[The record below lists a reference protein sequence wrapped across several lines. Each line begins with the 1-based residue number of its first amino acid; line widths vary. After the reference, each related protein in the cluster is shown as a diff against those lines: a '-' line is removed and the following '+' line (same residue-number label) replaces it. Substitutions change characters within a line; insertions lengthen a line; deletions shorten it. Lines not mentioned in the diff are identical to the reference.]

1 MFIVHLAHE
10 IGASMPNVRR
20 FFFTM
25 LGCVCVA
32 MLIGG
37 ANPPATGD
45 ASAVHNLK
53 VKLEREKQ
61 TTVEGEA
68 KFHSFRIQSN
78 YGQLEVDL
86 SKAHT
91 LGIDRVEGDKVFAS
105 VEMTDHSRH
114 SGELYTKELPVELDG
129 KTEKLKLEENLK
141 VTFLHPKKTGL
152 VALLVGLL
160 TLSVM
165 EIVLGIDNVIFLA
178 IVAGKLPE
186 PQQPLAR
193 RIGLG
198 VALGTRILL
207 LFTLSLLMAATKPL
221 FIMPE
226 LPFLVGPEARG
237 ISIRDLVLVAGG
249 LFLIYKSVKEIHE
262 KVEHADSKETKPKK
276 AVTFGMVIFQIA
288 LIDIIFSLDSVITA
302 VGMVEELWV
311 MITAMV
317 VAAGVMVAF
326 ADPISNFVEKN
337 PSIKV
342 LALSFLILIGALLVA
357 EGFGQ
362 HIDKGYIYSAMAFA
376 VIIEFINM
384 RLRPKPVADS
394 IDVASPS

>member
-1 MFIVHLAHE
+1 MAL
-10 IGASMPNVRR
+10 
-20 FFFTM
+20 
-25 LGCVCVA
+25 L
-32 MLIGG
+32 LGG

-45 ASAVHNLK
+45 DSALHNLK
-53 VKLEREKQ
+53 VKIERDKQ
-61 TTVEGEA
+61 PMVEGEA
-68 KFHSFRIQSN
+68 KFHTFRIQSN

-86 SKAHT
+86 TKAHT
-91 LGIDRVEGDKVFAS
+91 LGIDRVEGDKAFAS
-105 VEMTDHSRH
+105 VEMMDHTRH
-114 SGELYTKELPVELDG
+114 SGELFTRELPVELDG
-129 KTEKLKLEENLK
+129 KTENLKLEENLK

-160 TLSVM
+160 TLSLM

-221 FIMPE
+221 FTMPE

-249 LFLIYKSVKEIHE
+249 LFLIYKSVREIHD
-262 KVEHADSKETKPKK
+262 KVEHANSKETKAKK
-276 AVTFGMVIFQIA
+276 AATFGMVIFQIA

-311 MITAMV
+311 MVVAMV

-384 RLRPKPVADS
+384 RLRPKPVTDS

>member
-1 MFIVHLAHE
+1 
-10 IGASMPNVRR
+10 
-20 FFFTM
+20 M
-25 LGCVCVA
+25 LGCLCVA
-32 MLIGG
+32 LLLGG
-37 ANPPATGD
+37 ANPPAPGEAAAAHD
-45 ASAVHNLK
+45 LK
-53 VKLEREKQ
+53 IKIEREKQ
-61 TTVEGEA
+61 PALDGEA

-78 YGQLEVDL
+78 YGQLDVDL
-86 SKAHT
+86 GRVHA
-91 LGIDRVEGDKVFAS
+91 LGIERIEDDKVFAT
-105 VEMTDHSRH
+105 VEMNDHSRM
-114 SGELYTKELPVELDG
+114 SGELYSKELPVVLDG
-129 KTEKLKLEENLK
+129 KTENLKLEPNLK
-141 VTFLHPKKTGL
+141 VTFLHPKNTGL
-152 VALLVGLL
+152 IAVLIGLL
-160 TLSVM
+160 TLCVM

-178 IVAGKLPE
+178 IIAGKLPAE
-186 PQQPLAR
+186 QQPLAR

-221 FIMPE
+221 FTMPE

-249 LFLIYKSVKEIHE
+249 LFLIYKSVREIHD
-262 KVEHADSKETKPKK
+262 KVEHANSKETKAKK
-276 AVTFGMVIFQIA
+276 AATFGMVIFQIA

-311 MITAMV
+311 MVVAMV

-384 RLRPKPVADS
+384 RLRPKPVTDS

>member
-1 MFIVHLAHE
+1 
-10 IGASMPNVRR
+10 MPNVRR

-25 LGCVCVA
+25 LGCLCVA
-32 MLIGG
+32 LLLGG
-37 ANPPATGD
+37 ANPPAPGEAAAAHD
-45 ASAVHNLK
+45 LK
-53 VKLEREKQ
+53 IKIEREKQ
-61 TTVEGEA
+61 PALDGEA

-78 YGQLEVDL
+78 YGQLDVDL
-86 SKAHT
+86 GRVHA
-91 LGIDRVEGDKVFAS
+91 LGIERIEDDKVFAT
-105 VEMTDHSRH
+105 VEMNDHSRM
-114 SGELYTKELPVELDG
+114 SGELYSKELPVVLDG
-129 KTEKLKLEENLK
+129 KTENLKLEPNLK
-141 VTFLHPKKTGL
+141 VTFLHPKNTGL
-152 VALLVGLL
+152 IAVLIGLF
-160 TLSVM
+160 TLCVM

-178 IVAGKLPE
+178 IIAGKLPAE
-186 PQQPLAR
+186 QQPLAR

-221 FIMPE
+221 FTMPE

-249 LFLIYKSVKEIHE
+249 LFLIYKSVREIHD
-262 KVEHADSKETKPKK
+262 KVEHANSTETKAKK
-276 AVTFGMVIFQIA
+276 AATFGMVIFQIA

-311 MITAMV
+311 MVVAMV

-384 RLRPKPVADS
+384 RLRPKPVTDS

>member
-1 MFIVHLAHE
+1 MFIVLLAHG
-10 IGASMPNVRR
+10 IGAYMLNVRR
-20 FFFTM
+20 FFLTM
-25 LGCVCVA
+25 LACVCVG
-32 MLIGG
+32 LLLGG
-37 ANPPATGD
+37 ANPPAPAGD
-45 ASAVHNLK
+45 TAAHNLK
-53 VKLEREKQ
+53 VKIERDKQ
-61 TTVEGEA
+61 PMVEGEA
-68 KFHSFRIQSN
+68 KFQTFRIQSV

-86 SKAHT
+86 TKVHT
-91 LGIDRVEGDKVFAS
+91 LSIDRLEEDKVFAS
-105 VEMTDHSRH
+105 IEMNDHTRQ
-114 SGELYTKELPVELDG
+114 SGELFTKELPVELNG
-129 KTEKLKLEENLK
+129 KTENLKLEENLK

-152 VALLVGLL
+152 VAVLLGLL
-160 TLSVM
+160 TLTVM

-207 LFTLSLLMAATKPL
+207 LFTLSLLIAATKPL
-221 FIMPE
+221 FTLPE
-226 LPFLVGPEARG
+226 LPFLIGPEARG
-237 ISIRDLVLVAGG
+237 ISIRDLVLVVGG
-249 LFLIYKSVKEIHE
+249 LFLIWKSTKEIHE
-262 KVEHADSKETKPKK
+262 KIEHSGEKEQKPKK

-302 VGMVEELWV
+302 VGMVEELWI

-317 VAAGVMVAF
+317 LAAGVMVAF

-384 RLRPKPVADS
+384 RLRPKVDEASP
-394 IDVASPS
+394 DVASPS